1 MSTKSI
7 LIVDDSEIVVQRLQ
21 IMLKGLERNGDTI
34 WHAGDYPEALR
45 LLAESR
51 PDIVLLDI
59 HLPVKS
65 GIELLQYIK
74 INYPATIVIMLTN
87 ESGDYYRKIC
97 KNLGAAYFIDKSKEF
112 EWVPD
117 IISSFP

>member
-1 MSTKSI
+1 MQTKSI
-7 LIVDDSEIVVQRLQ
+7 LIVDDSEIVAQRLLL
-21 IMLKGLERNGDTI
+21 ILKGSDGNGHAI
-34 WHAGDYPEALR
+34 RHAGDFPDAVR
-45 LLAESR
+45 LLAESH

-59 HLPVKS
+59 HLHVRS

-87 ESGDYYRKIC
+87 ESGDYYKKTC

-112 EWVPD
+112 ELVTD
-117 IISSFP
+117 IISSIP